1 MTTMWETGISQ
12 LTSKLV
18 TQPELLEGYE
28 AGVDAFERGHYLI
41 ALAQWEPLA
50 RQGVVV
56 AQHNLGILYENGYGV
71 PRDYAAAANWYRQAA
86 EQGHCVAQH
95 NLGVLYANGQGMAR
109 DFQQAAYW
117 WQQAAERHFI
127 PAQVKLGVLHYLGY
141 GVARDYSKAYAW
153 LHLAAVQ
160 GDAQGREKSEVLA
173 ERMDPQQFQ
182 EAQRLFEEYYQIYV
196 LRQPLTQRPDHRG

>member
-1 MTTMWETGISQ
+1 MWETGIST
-12 LTSKLV
+12 LTSKLASR
-18 TQPELLEGYE
+18 PELLEGYE

-71 PRDYAAAANWYRQAA
+71 PRDYAAAARWYRQAA

-95 NLGVLYANGQGMAR
+95 NLGVLYANGQGVSR

-117 WQQAAERHFI
+117 WQQAAERQFI
-127 PAQVKLGVLHYLGY
+127 PAQVKLGVLYYLGY
-141 GVARDYSKAYAW
+141 GVAKDYPKAYAW
-153 LHLAAVQ
+153 LHLADVQ
-160 GDAQGREKSEVLA
+160 GDAKGREKSVVLA
-173 ERMDPQQFQ
+173 DRMSAEQF
-182 EAQRLFEEYYQIYV
+182 EDAQRLFKEYYRSYV
-196 LRQPLTQRPDHRG
+196 LGQQQTQRLGHPG